1 MGEEPDQIAPVM
13 DRGRRG
19 FFADRLRKVYRT
31 FTTRKG
37 LIGEYNY
44 AFLFTPN
51 LPFMKSPQRGAPFF
65 GLEDRMPVVLALILG
80 LQHSLAMLA
89 GIITPPILM
98 SGSGGAELPGSTSQ
112 YLVST
117 SLIVSGFLSA
127 IQMARFHV
135 YKTPYYL
142 GTGLISVVGTSFAT
156 IPVAM
161 GAFAQMYESGYCPV
175 DEQGN
180 RLPCPQGYGALLG
193 TSCLCALLEIGLSFT
208 SPRYLKR
215 LFPPLVTG
223 PTVMLIGV
231 KLIESGLKGWA
242 GGSGDCAS
250 RPTEGPFMLCPNNDA
265 PHALPWGSA
274 EFIGLGFLVFL
285 TIILCERFGS
295 PIMKS
300 CAVVLG
306 LLVGCIV
313 AAATGYF
320 DRSGID
326 SAPSASFIWVH
337 TFRLEIY
344 PPIILPLLAVYIV
357 LMMEAIGDITAT
369 CDVSRLD
376 VSGPIFDTRIQGGV
390 LADGLNGLIAGL
402 CTITPMSVFAQNN
415 GVISLTRC
423 ANRKAGYCCCFFLV
437 IMGIFS
443 KFAAA
448 LVAIPSAVLGGMTT
462 FLFAS
467 VSVSGMRIIS
477 TIQFTRRNRFIL
489 AAALSLGMGATLV
502 PNWFSFVFTYKGD
515 NKAKQGL
522 LDAVELVMTTGFAI
536 AGFIALLLNL
546 LLKEEDGDEVD
557 GKAMKMTSESGSGN
571 GSGEEVEKEEGVMGK
586 GVERADHSSHRLNDV
601 EDAAAVKN
609 D

>member
-1 MGEEPDQIAPVM
+1 M
-13 DRGRRG
+13 DRGRRRS
-19 FFADRLRKVYRT
+19 FVDKLHRVYRT

-37 LIGEYNY
+37 LIGEYDY

-51 LPFMKSPQRGAPFF
+51 LPFMKSQQRGAPFF

-98 SGSGGAELPGSTSQ
+98 SGSGGAELPDSTAQ

-117 SLIVSGFLSA
+117 SLIVSGSLST
-127 IQMARFHV
+127 IQMARFHI

-180 RLPCPQGYGALLG
+180 HLPCPQGYGALLA

-208 SPRYLKR
+208 SARYLKR

-223 PTVMLIGV
+223 PTVLLIGI
-231 KLIESGLKGWA
+231 KLIESGLQNWA
-242 GGSGDCAS
+242 GGSGSCVS
-250 RPTEGPFMLCPNNDA
+250 RPTEGPLMLCPSNDA

-300 CAVVLG
+300 CAVVMG
-306 LLVGCIV
+306 LFVGCIV

-320 DRSGID
+320 DRSAID
-326 SAPSASFIWVH
+326 SAPSASFIWVR
-337 TFRLEIY
+337 TFRLELY
-344 PPIILPLLAVYIV
+344 PPIILPLMAVYIV

-376 VSGPIFDTRIQGGV
+376 VEGPIFDTRIQGGV

-402 CTITPMSVFAQNN
+402 CTITPISVFAQNN

-467 VSVSGMRIIS
+467 VAVSGMRIIS
-477 TIQFTRRNRFIL
+477 TVKFTRRNRFIL
-489 AAALSLGMGATLV
+489 AAALALGMGATLV
-502 PNWFSFVFTYKGD
+502 PNWFSFVFTYNGD
-515 NKAKQGL
+515 NKEKQGL

-536 AGFIALLLNL
+536 AGFIALILNL
-546 LLKEEDGDEVD
+546 VLKEEEDEVD
-557 GKAMKMTSESGSGN
+557 GEAIKMTSEPGSGSGE
-571 GSGEEVEKEEGVMGK
+571 GVEEEEGVRGK
-586 GVERADHSSHRLNDV
+586 GVESSDHPSHRLNDV
-601 EDAAAVKN
+601 ENAAVIKN

>member
-1 MGEEPDQIAPVM
+1 MGEEPDQIVP
-13 DRGRRG
+13 DTERGRKGSFVDKMRRV
-19 FFADRLRKVYRT
+19 FRT

-37 LIGEYNY
+37 LIGEYDY
-44 AFLFTPN
+44 AFLFTPS

-65 GLEDRMPVVLALILG
+65 GLEARMPVVLALILG
-80 LQHSLAMLA
+80 LQHALAMLA

-98 SGSGGAELPGSTSQ
+98 SGSGGAELPGGTAQ

-117 SLIVSGFLSA
+117 SLIVSGLLSA
-127 IQMARFHV
+127 IQMTRFHI

-156 IPVAM
+156 IPVAI
-161 GAFAQMYESGYCPV
+161 GAFAQMYQSGYCPV

-180 RLPCPQGYGALLG
+180 HLPCPQGYGALLA

-208 SPRYLKR
+208 SPRYMKR

-223 PTVMLIGV
+223 PTVLLIGV
-231 KLIESGLKGWA
+231 KLIESGLKNWA
-242 GGSGDCAS
+242 GGSGSCVF
-250 RPTEGPFMLCPNNDA
+250 RPTEGPFMLCPSNDA

-274 EFIGLGFLVFL
+274 EFIGLGFLVFVA
-285 TIILCERFGS
+285 IIFCERFGS

-320 DRSGID
+320 DRAGID

-376 VSGPIFDTRIQGGV
+376 VEGPVFDTRIQGGV

-423 ANRKAGYCCCFFLV
+423 ANRKAGYCCCIFLV

-467 VSVSGMRIIS
+467 VVVSGMRIIS
-477 TIQFTRRNRFIL
+477 TINFTRRNRFIL
-489 AAALSLGMGATLV
+489 TAALALGMGATLV
-502 PNWFSFVFTYKGD
+502 PQWFSFVFTYRGD

-522 LDAVELVMTTGFAI
+522 LDAVELVMATGFAI
-536 AGFIALLLNL
+536 AGFIALILNL
-546 LLKEEDGDEVD
+546 VLKEEEEEGGGVD
-557 GKAMKMTSESGSGN
+557 GEAIEMASRSGSGEDMER
-571 GSGEEVEKEEGVMGK
+571 EEQVREK
-586 GVERADHSSHRLNDV
+586 GVESANHKLNDV
-601 EDAAAVKN
+601 EDGAAVKN